1 MKDCFESFV
10 AFLNGEGY
18 SFNSKIDSDG
28 DGVVSIPFDGKMMKC
43 FFSGTDKSYLS
54 IYEVFESIPE
64 DKVAEIIL
72 LCNSLNCQY
81 KWITFYV
88 DKDNDMMLHV
98 DARLSCDESAD
109 EAMEMVARMA
119 RIGKEIKPMVMKAIY
134 A

>member
-1 MKDCFESFV
+1 MSKCAKMFVKFLESTDFHYTTRV
-10 AFLNGEGY
+10 
-18 SFNSKIDSDG
+18 DSDG
-28 DGVVSIPFDGKMMKC
+28 DTVVDFPYEGKTTRC
-43 FFSGTDKSYLS
+43 FFSGDDGMYLS
-54 IYEVFESIPE
+54 LYTIFESIP
-64 DKVAEIIL
+64 AEKRNDLIL
-72 LCNSLNCQY
+72 VCNDLNCQY